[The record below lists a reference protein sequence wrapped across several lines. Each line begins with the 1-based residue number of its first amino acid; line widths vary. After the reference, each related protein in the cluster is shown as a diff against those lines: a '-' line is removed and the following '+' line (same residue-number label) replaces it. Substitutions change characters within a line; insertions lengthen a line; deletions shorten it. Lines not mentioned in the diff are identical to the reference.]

1 MARPSKAERLAKV
14 FDDALRE
21 YNRAQSAQQDQRT
34 QSVEDRRFVS
44 IPGAM
49 WEGQWLQQFAN
60 RPRLEINTI
69 MAAIVR
75 ITNEYRNNPITV
87 DFVPKD
93 GSQKDDLAD
102 TCDMLYRADFQDSCG
117 EEAVD
122 NAFDEALSG
131 GFGAYRLC
139 AELEDEYADDE
150 KQRIRFKPIFDADT
164 SVYFDLDAK
173 RQDKSDATRCWV
185 VYSMDRVA
193 FKDTFGVDPATWPKS
208 TVNGTQFDWCTP
220 DVVYL
225 AEYYVIEA
233 ERVPMVELTLP
244 DETTLEIEADDL
256 EEAQAGEQGREY
268 DEIRL
273 ALLMGGAVT
282 REWVKRSR
290 RVHKYIMSGGGILED
305 CGYIAGKHIPVIPVY
320 GKRWFVDNIE
330 RFMGEVRLAKDVV
343 RLTNVQMSKLAEIA
357 ALSAVEKPMLLP
369 EQVAGHQERWAKD
382 NVENYPFLLLNPIT
396 DANGQPMPAG
406 PVAYTKPPAVPPALA
421 ALMQLS
427 DAYRREILGSNNAGD
442 EMVSNISA
450 QAVEMIQQ
458 RVDMKAF
465 IYMSNMA
472 KARRRDGEVWLSM
485 AQDIYVE
492 ENRRM
497 KGLTREGDAQA
508 VQLAKPMIDEATG
521 KRVYA
526 NDIANADMDIATEV
540 GPSFTSRRDAMV
552 RTFTSLAAATPDP
565 AKQSLFMSMAALN
578 IQGEGMGDLRAYF
591 RKELVAQGVL
601 QPNEEERAAMEAA
614 AGQPPQPDPQAMYLM
629 AEAAKAQAQTGLAV
643 ANTAKAEADAEKSRA
658 QTAATLA
665 GIETSQVDTAIKAA
679 QAIGG
684 ALAANSPPQGL

>member
-14 FDDALRE
+14 FDEALRE
-21 YNRAQSAQQDQRT
+21 YNRAQSAQQDQRR

-69 MAAIVR
+69 MSAIIR

-93 GSQKDDLAD
+93 GSPKDDLAD
-102 TCDMLYRADFQDSCG
+102 TCDMLYRADFEDSCG
-117 EEAVD
+117 SEAVD

-139 AELEDEYADDE
+139 AELEDEYKDDE

-164 SVYFDLDAK
+164 SVYFDMDAK

-185 VYSMDRVA
+185 VYSMDKVA
-193 FKDTFGVDPATWPKS
+193 FTAQWGQDPASWPKDTATGV
-208 TVNGTQFDWCTP
+208 QFDWCTP

-233 ERVPMVELTLP
+233 ERVAMVELTMP
-244 DETTLEIEADDL
+244 DETTLEIEAEDL
-256 EEAQAGEQGREY
+256 EESQAGEEGREY

-273 ALLMGGAVT
+273 ALLMGGTVT
-282 REWVKRSR
+282 KEWTKRNR
-290 RVHKYIMSGGGILED
+290 KVHKYIMSGGGILED

-320 GKRWFVDNIE
+320 GKRWFIDNIE

-343 RLTNVQMSKLAEIA
+343 RLTNMQMSKLAEIA
-357 ALSAVEKPMLLP
+357 ALSAVEKPLLLP
-369 EQVAGHQERWAKD
+369 EQVAGFEALWAGD
-382 NVENYPFLLLNPIT
+382 NVENNPYLLLNPIT
-396 DANGQPMPAG
+396 DANGQVMPSG
-406 PVAYTKPPAVPPALA
+406 PIAYTKPPTVPPAMA

-427 DAYRREILGSNNAGD
+427 DAYRREILGSDNQGD

-465 IYMSNMA
+465 IYMSNNA

-485 AQDIYVE
+485 AQDVYVE
-492 ENRRM
+492 EGRRM
-497 KGLTREGDAQA
+497 KGITMEGDAQS
-508 VQLAKPMIDEATG
+508 VQLAKPMIDEDTG
-521 KRVYA
+521 KRIYA
-526 NDIANADMDIATEV
+526 NDLANADMDVAVDV

-552 RTFTSLAAATPDP
+552 RTLTSLAAATPDP
-565 AKQSLFMSMAALN
+565 AKQSILLSMAVMN
-578 IQGEGMGDLRAYF
+578 TQGEGMQDLREYF
-591 RKELVAQGVL
+591 RKELVAQGVV

-614 AGQPPQPDPQAMYLM
+614 AGQPPPPDPQAMYLM

-658 QTAATLA
+658 QTAETLA

-684 ALAANSPPQGL
+684 AVAAGSQPQGL